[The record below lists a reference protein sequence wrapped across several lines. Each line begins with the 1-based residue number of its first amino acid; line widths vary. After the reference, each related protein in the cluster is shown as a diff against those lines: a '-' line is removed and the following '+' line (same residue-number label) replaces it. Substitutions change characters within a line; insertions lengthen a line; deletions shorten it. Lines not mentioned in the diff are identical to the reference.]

1 MAMKQEYDIAIV
13 GGGIIGSALA
23 AALMANNRCAGL
35 RVALIDAAPE
45 LPAASVVCGQFDPRV
60 VALSNAS
67 RSLLQQAGVWADIVA
82 ERACP
87 YLHMHVWDAE
97 GTGNIQFNSN
107 ELQRDSLGHIVEN
120 SVLQRALRARLARG
134 DGYAQVDVCTAKV
147 VESIT
152 APVTDQFGN
161 ASGPTQ
167 LHFVSGETVRAQLV
181 LAVDGANSSLR
192 EMAGLTTRE
201 WEYGHTAI
209 VTTVRTEQPHNFTAW
224 QRFTQQGPIAF
235 LPLCDN
241 PEGEHVSADDL
252 ASKVANFCSLVWS
265 VESNKAE
272 ALMALTEQEFCAQL
286 SREFEYKLGAVEWAD
301 KRVAIALKQ
310 RHAKTYFVPG
320 LALVGDAAHTIH
332 PLAGLGANLGLADA
346 SILVNE
352 IARACERKLPLT
364 DTSILRRYQRQRQ
377 GENLGVMATMEGFK
391 RLFAADDPAIRWA
404 RNSGMRWLNNAGW
417 LKNKMVSIIAG

>member
-1 MAMKQEYDIAIV
+1 MKQEYDIAIV
-13 GGGIIGSALA
+13 GGGMIGSALA
-23 AALMANNRCAGL
+23 AALMANARCAGL

-45 LPAASVVCGQFDPRV
+45 PAPAAVLPRQFDARV

-67 RSLLQQAGVWADIVA
+67 RTLLQQAGVWADIVA

-120 SVLQRALRARLARG
+120 SVVLRALRARLARS
-134 DGYAQVDVCTAKV
+134 DGYAQVDVCAGMQVKQ
-147 VESIT
+147 IT
-152 APVTDQFGN
+152 APTTDHFGN
-161 ASGPTQ
+161 AASPTQ
-167 LHFVSGETVRAQLV
+167 LHFIGGDVVSAKLV

-192 EMAGLTTRE
+192 EMVGLNTRE

-209 VTTVRTEQPHNFTAW
+209 VTTVRTQHSHQYTAW
-224 QRFTQQGPIAF
+224 QRFTQQGPIAL

-241 PEGEHVSADDL
+241 PVDEQFAADDL
-252 ASKVANFCSLVWS
+252 ANKVSNFCSLVWS
-265 VESNKAE
+265 VEHSKAE
-272 ALMALTEQEFCAQL
+272 VLMALTSEDFCAQL
-286 SREFEYKLGAVEWAD
+286 GREFEYKLGAVEWAD
-301 KRVAIALKQ
+301 KRVAIKLKQ

-346 SILVNE
+346 KVLVDE
-352 IARACERKLPLT
+352 IARACERTLPLT

-391 RLFAADDPAIRWA
+391 RLFAADEPAIRWA
-404 RNSGMRWLNNAGW
+404 RNKGMHWLDSATW
-417 LKNKMVSIIAG
+417 LKNKMVLVIAG